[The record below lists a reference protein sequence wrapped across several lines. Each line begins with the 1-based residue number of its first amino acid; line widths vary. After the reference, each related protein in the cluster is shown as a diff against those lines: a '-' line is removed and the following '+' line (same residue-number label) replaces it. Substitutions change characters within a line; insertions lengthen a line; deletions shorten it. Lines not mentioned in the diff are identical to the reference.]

1 MYMDDFS
8 STDDFHYTDE
18 KKNVFPLYM
27 EDLISTDDFHCIA
40 NILFFPLYEGL
51 FEYR

>member
-1 MYMDDFS
+1 
-8 STDDFHYTDE
+8 
-18 KKNVFPLYM
+18 M